1 MSAIAKRIT
10 QLPPWMQPWARL
22 AWRFARFGVV
32 GGSGIFVNQ
41 AVLYAGMEWLFTS
54 VSKDARLPYALPLAI
69 AIATTYNF
77 FWNRLWTWRERR
89 ATESAGVAAQYTKY
103 VIATLIGSSL
113 QYVLTRY
120 LASDA
125 GFALHYGVANL
136 IAIAVASLV
145 NFVIN
150 DRVTFR
156 RALPVEDDE

>member
-1 MSAIAKRIT
+1 
-10 QLPPWMQPWARL
+10 
-22 AWRFARFGVV
+22 
-32 GGSGIFVNQ
+32 
-41 AVLYAGMEWLFTS
+41 
-54 VSKDARLPYALPLAI
+54 
-69 AIATTYNF
+69 
-77 FWNRLWTWRERR
+77 
-89 ATESAGVAAQYTKY
+89 
-103 VIATLIGSSL
+103 
-113 QYVLTRY
+113 VLTRY